1 MSINILD
8 TVKQYLTPDLITKAS
23 SMLGENETAVSK
35 ALSGVV
41 PSVFSGLI
49 SKASSGGTSGAND
62 ILNMAKDSHSSG
74 LLGNIGNIFSDGGL
88 LNKGAGLL
96 QGLFGDKLN
105 GIISSIAS
113 FAGIKNSSASSLF
126 SMAAPVATATVG
138 KYAVENNLNAGGL
151 SSFLASQKANVM
163 NMLPAGLS
171 GITSLLGL
179 GKISDGI
186 SSVTSNARQ
195 SATST
200 ANYVSDRVE
209 EKTGGMKWLLWL
221 LLLALAALAAWYFL
235 FGGKSGCSNSK
246 PATSDTTVMTTI
258 PADTATTVT
267 TTTSSREFM
276 KVRLPN
282 GSELDAYKGGIEDQL
297 VNFLG
302 TNWARLGAD
311 SLKKVWFDFDDLNF
325 KTGSADITDESQRQ
339 LNNIIAILKAFPKAK
354 IKIGGYTDKT
364 GNEETN
370 KKLSASRAEAVKTAL
385 TKAGLSGQVDGA
397 EGYGSAF
404 AKFAADAPES
414 DRVKDRHVS
423 VSVRE

>member
-1 MSINILD
+1 
-8 TVKQYLTPDLITKAS
+8 
-23 SMLGENETAVSK
+23 MLGENETAISK

-49 SKASSGGTSGAND
+49 SKASSSGTTGAND
-62 ILNMAKDSHSSG
+62 VLNMAKDSHSSG
-74 LLGNIGNIFSDGGL
+74 LLGNIGNLFSDGGGL
-88 LNKGAGLL
+88 LSKGAGLL

-163 NMLPAGLS
+163 SMLPAGLS
-171 GITSLLGL
+171 GIASMLGL
-179 GKISDGI
+179 GKISDSV
-186 SSVTSNARQ
+186 SSASSDVRQ
-195 SATST
+195 TAATT
-200 ANYVSDRVE
+200 TNYVRDRVE
-209 EKTGGMKWLLWL
+209 EKSGGMRWVLWL

-235 FGGKSGCSNSK
+235 FGGKNGCNNT
-246 PATSDTTVMTTI
+246 ATVSD
-258 PADTATTVT
+258 DTAVVTTNPPDTASTINT
-267 TTTSSREFM
+267 TTTSREMM
-276 KVRLPN
+276 KVKLPD

-297 VNFLG
+297 VGFLG
-302 TNWARLGAD
+302 TDWARLGSD
-311 SLKKVWFDFDDLNF
+311 SLKKIWFDFDDLNF
-325 KTGSADITDESQRQ
+325 KTGSAEVTDESRRQ
-339 LNNIIAILKAFPKAK
+339 LNNITAILKAFPKAK

-364 GNEETN
+364 GNEESN
-370 KKLSASRAEAVKTAL
+370 KKLSAARAEAVKAAL
-385 TKAGLSGQVDGA
+385 VKAGLSGQVEGA
-397 EGYGSAF
+397 EGYGSEF
-404 AKFAADAPES
+404 AKYAADAPES